1 MQKIIAFFLT
11 IIMFLFP
18 RLNVPKTEFDKETWT
33 TEYTYVFVH
42 GLSGWGQYSPQYYV
56 MPYWGM
62 FGGDLM
68 KYLNARGVKAVAA
81 TVAGA
86 DSAWDRAC
94 ELYAQLTGTRVDYGK
109 EHSERCHHPRYGA
122 DYSRIPLIDAFDAEH
137 KINLLGHSFGGA
149 TVLTFLEL
157 MANGSEAERAAT
169 PEEELSGFF
178 AGGKG
183 DWVYSVTALSAPM
196 NGTSAYEVQ
205 PTVEEHADPRA
216 YVTTDTL
223 NVASTTTQDGRI
235 PEDSAAYDMHI
246 DNALKI
252 LEGIETLSDVYY
264 FSIPCCYTEQQEDGT
279 WAPKKG
285 MEPLFVSAS
294 ERIGRY
300 TGVTAGGYVLDEK
313 WQPNDGLVNTYS
325 ARAPFNAPQQ
335 DLDRENIQPGIWNV
349 LPTVEGDHM
358 YLQGGLIYNNGIRE
372 IYTDLI
378 TMINTLA

>member
-1 MQKIIAFFLT
+1 MQRIIAFFMTLL
-11 IIMFLFP
+11 MFFFP
-18 RLNVPKTEFDKETWT
+18 RLNVPKTEFDKDAWT
-33 TEYTYVFVH
+33 TDYTYVFVH

-109 EHSERCHHPRYGA
+109 EHSERCHHPRFGK
-122 DYSRIPLIDAFDAEH
+122 DYSRCPLIDSFSAEN

-157 MANGSEAERAAT
+157 MANGSEAERAVT
-169 PEEELSGFF
+169 PENELSGFF
-178 AGGKG
+178 TGGKG

-196 NGTSAYEVQ
+196 NGTSAYEVK
-205 PTVEEHADPRA
+205 PKEGEAVDPA
-216 YVTTDTL
+216 TSMTTEAL
-223 NVASTTTQDGRI
+223 NIASIETPDGRD
-235 PEDSAAYDMHI
+235 PNDSADYDMHI
-246 DNALKI
+246 DNALKM
-252 LEGIETLSDVYY
+252 LEGIETLSNVYY
-264 FSIPCCYTEQQEDGT
+264 FSLPCSFTEQQEDGT
-279 WAPKKG
+279 WTAKKG
-285 MEPLFVSAS
+285 MEPLFVSS
-294 ERIGRY
+294 SNRIGKY
-300 TGVTAGGYVLDEK
+300 TGVTPGGYVVDEK
-313 WQPNDGLVNTYS
+313 WQQNDGLVNTYS

-349 LPTVEGDHM
+349 FPTIEGDHM
-358 YLQGGLIYNNGIRE
+358 YLQGGLLHNNGIRE

-378 TMINTLA
+378 TLINTLG

>member
-1 MQKIIAFFLT
+1 MQKIIAFFMTLL
-11 IIMFLFP
+11 MFLFP
-18 RLNVPKTEFDKETWT
+18 RLNVPKAEFDKEVWT
-33 TEYTYVFVH
+33 SDYTYVFVH

-81 TVAGA
+81 TVAPA

-94 ELYAQLTGTRVDYGK
+94 ELYAQLTGTKVDYGK
-109 EHSERCHHPRYGA
+109 EHSERCNHDRFGK
-122 DYSRIPLIDAFDAEH
+122 DYSRCPLIEEFSAEA

-169 PEEELSGFF
+169 PENEISGFF
-178 AGGKG
+178 TGGKG

-205 PTVEEHADPRA
+205 PREGEHAEPQVYA
-216 YVTTDTL
+216 TTNTL
-223 NVASTTTQDGRI
+223 NFASTTTQDGRI

-246 DNALKI
+246 DNALKM
-252 LEGIETLSDVYY
+252 LEGIETLSNVYY

-279 WAPKKG
+279 WVPKEG

-300 TGVTAGGYVLDEK
+300 TGVTEGGYVLDEK

-335 DLDRENIQPGIWNV
+335 DLDRDNVQPGIWNV

-358 YLQGGLIYNNGIRE
+358 YLQGGLLYNNGIRE

>member
-1 MQKIIAFFLT
+1 MEKLLALFMT
-11 IIMFLFP
+11 IIMFFFP
-18 RLNVPKTEFDKETWT
+18 AKNLPEIDMEKDTMKTD
-33 TEYTYVFVH
+33 YTYVFVH
-42 GLSGWGQYSPQYYV
+42 GLDGWGEYEFYYKLF
-56 MPYWGM
+56 PYWGV

-68 KYLNARGVKAVAA
+68 TYLRARGIDAH
-81 TVAGA
+81 GA
-86 DSAWDRAC
+86 SVSPTASAWDRAC

-109 EHSERCHHPRYGA
+109 EHSERCHHARYGK
-122 DYSRIPLIDAFDAEH
+122 DYSCAPLIDSFSSED
-137 KINLLGHSFGGA
+137 KINILGHSFGGA
-149 TVLTFLEL
+149 TVLTFTEL
-157 MANGSEAERAAT
+157 MANGSAAERAAT
-169 PEEELSGFF
+169 DAADLSPLF
-178 AGGKG
+178 AGGKA
-183 DWVYSVTALSAPM
+183 DWIYSVTTLSAPL
-196 NGTSAYEVQ
+196 NGTTAYDAGDAA
-205 PTVEEHADPRA
+205 PKLSKTGA
-216 YVTTDTL
+216 
-223 NVASTTTQDGRI
+223 TTTFFYAVTPSPLDGRI
-235 PEDSAAYDMHI
+235 EEDSAAYDMHI
-246 DNALKI
+246 DNALKM
-252 LEGIETLSDVYY
+252 LEGIETLSNVYY

-279 WAPKKG
+279 WAPKEG

-300 TGVTAGGYVLDEK
+300 TGVTEGGYVLDEK